1 MASMPNGN
9 LRYRRGEIWW
19 VNLDPTVGN
28 ETAKKRPCVI
38 LQNDIGNARSN
49 TTMVAPLL
57 KGSKTYPFVVNVVAT
72 AANGLDES
80 RGIHLEQMRVVDD
93 RRIDNKLGML
103 EEKYWREI
111 EQAVGIVL
119 GFNAIFDPDGEL

>member
-1 MASMPNGN
+1 MPKGD

-38 LQNDIGNARSN
+38 LQNDVGNARSE

-57 KGSKTYPFVVNVVAT
+57 KGVKNYPFVVNVEAT
-72 AANGLDES
+72 TDNGLDEN

-93 RRIDNKLGML
+93 RRIDSKLGTL
-103 EEKYWREI
+103 DRKYWSQI
-111 EQAVGIVL
+111 EKAIDIVL
-119 GFNAIFDPDGEL
+119 GFNSVFDVE